1 MLQAQNEF
9 SPKHW
14 KLVNPSLH
22 MQVPVVSSQVQSP
35 AVKSHCPFPLQGV
48 SPPGQDISEIYEMFL
63 NDLNLN

>member
-22 MQVPVVSSQVQSP
+22 MQVPVVSSQVPWFEHTPSTGTEGQSNSFDD
-35 AVKSHCPFPLQGV
+35 KKQKQGFELIN
-48 SPPGQDISEIYEMFL
+48 QIKY
-63 NDLNLN
+63 